1 MKNIFNFFKKN
12 IVFFFLMLIFA
23 HNYRFF
29 FNVYD
34 LINVNYQKRLI
45 RFHGNCGKESFGFI
59 DQMYKKHSII
69 TNVKITNYQDFP
81 SSSAFFFRLE
91 NLNNDDYLIVLNK
104 NYLELKNENKFLLNW
119 KLLDSEDNCYFFKKK

>member
-1 MKNIFNFFKKN
+1 
-12 IVFFFLMLIFA
+12 MLIFA

-104 NYLELKNENKFLLNW
+104 NYLE
-119 KLLDSEDNCYFFKKK
+119 FFKYFIFRQGCRQGYRLFRIIITCSFRDGQSHGQSRYY